1 MIGGKA
7 AFESPLLVG
16 STRTVDSGTLPIGA
30 TAPRRLV
37 LVADAAVKDRPP
49 GADPFDIRDAV
60 DWLEPVVG
68 FDPAGLRAEIE
79 STAPRALW
87 GTSGWRVNQLAR
99 GGWRVVNRFSDADHA
114 HPRYR
119 TLLELDAPLTLSR
132 RLQVEAGRTS
142 ARLILGKPPRS
153 AGKTIFEISIDGR
166 RLERQEVPPLGESD
180 EPKPIEVSLAGYD
193 GREIEFTIRFDPA
206 GKSTLIDWRG
216 IVVMDDAASPN
227 DINR

>member
-1 MIGGKA
+1 MA
-7 AFESPLLVG
+7 SQSVG
-16 STRTVDSGTLPIGA
+16 S
-30 TAPRRLV
+30 RRL
-37 LVADAAVKDRPP
+37 
-49 GADPFDIRDAV
+49 
-60 DWLEPVVG
+60 
-68 FDPAGLRAEIE
+68 AGRE
-79 STAPRALW
+79 SVRLI
-87 GTSGWRVNQLAR
+87 
-99 GGWRVVNRFSDADHA
+99 DHD

-119 TLLELDAPLTLSR
+119 TLLEVRPAPLTLSR
-132 RLQVEAGRTS
+132 RLQVETGRTS

-166 RLERQEVPPLGESD
+166 RLERQEVPPLGEVG

-216 IVVMDDAASPN
+216 IVVMDDVAAPG